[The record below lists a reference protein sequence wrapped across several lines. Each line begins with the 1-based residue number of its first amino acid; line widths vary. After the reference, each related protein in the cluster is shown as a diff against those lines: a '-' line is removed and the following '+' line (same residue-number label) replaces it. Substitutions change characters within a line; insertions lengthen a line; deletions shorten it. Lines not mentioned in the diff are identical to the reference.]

1 MDIIGAEEN
10 DDNKI
15 LIYVK
20 GYQKC
25 EWLVDIL
32 DSDDMTIETFDV
44 DYKNIKSSNNLDIIS
59 RYYNTM
65 RCRKHAKNCALRN
78 VLKIYNW

>member
-1 MDIIGAEEN
+1 MDIIGTEEN
-10 DDNKI
+10 DNKI

-44 DYKNIKSSNNLDIIS
+44 DYENIKSSNNLDIT
-59 RYYNTM
+59 NTM